1 MKSDC
6 RSSVR
11 VRPISTSGTNRRFLP
26 ILSGGR
32 SVSDESTEKGALV
45 FFAGLNRVHLTLET
59 AALMQQPDVIEQ
71 LVHQTDFTRFINIL
85 RTALEGAEQT
95 WIYN

>member
-59 AALMQQPDVIEQ
+59 AALMQQPNCSDDSRVLDQ
-71 LVHQTDFTRFINIL
+71 LQ
-85 RTALEGAEQT
+85 LERQGSS
-95 WIYN
+95 N